1 MPNKKVDIFKETSNK
16 LYAYLNEHQMR
27 HTSERIFIL
36 EAICRLKSFTVD
48 ELRASLTDMNISR
61 ATVYNTLV
69 VLEKAEIVHRLDKE
83 FGVRA
88 TQYELIQYSES
99 SVQVICTRCG
109 RTSKVKDTTIHRML
123 SDKRWSNF
131 EPQHFSLYVYG
142 KCKVCKN
149 KKSKINT

>member
-1 MPNKKVDIFKETSNK
+1 MPNKKIDIFKATTK
-16 LYAYLNEHQMR
+16 TLDAYLDEHRMR

-36 EAICRLKSFTVD
+36 EAICRLKSFNVD
-48 ELRASLTDMNISR
+48 ELRAALTDMTISR
-61 ATVYNTLV
+61 ATVYNTLT
-69 VLEKAEIVHRLDKE
+69 VLEEAKIIRRLDKE

-88 TQYELIQYSES
+88 TQYELIQYGES
-99 SVQVICTRCG
+99 SVQIICTRCG
-109 RTSKVKDTTIHRML
+109 RMSKVKDTTIHRML

-142 KCKVCKN
+142 KCKVCRN

>member
-1 MPNKKVDIFKETSNK
+1 MPNKKIDIFKATTK
-16 LYAYLNEHQMR
+16 TLDAYLNEHRMR

-36 EAICRLKSFTVD
+36 EAICRLKSFNVD
-48 ELRASLTDMNISR
+48 ELRAALTDMTISR
-61 ATVYNTLV
+61 ATVYNTLT
-69 VLEKAEIVHRLDKE
+69 VLEEAKIIRRLDKE

-88 TQYELIQYSES
+88 TQYELIQYGES

-109 RTSKVKDTTIHRML
+109 RMSKVKDTTIHRML

-142 KCKVCKN
+142 KCKVCRN

>member
-1 MPNKKVDIFKETSNK
+1 MPNKKIDIFKETSK
-16 LYAYLNEHQMR
+16 MLDAYLNEHRMR

-36 EAICRLKSFTVD
+36 EAICRLKSFHVD
-48 ELRASLTDMNISR
+48 QLRAALTDMTISR
-61 ATVYNTLV
+61 ATVYNTLTI
-69 VLEKAEIVHRLDKE
+69 LEDAKIIRRLDKE

-88 TQYELIQYSES
+88 TQYELIQDGES

-109 RTSKVKDTTIHRML
+109 RMSKVKDTTIHRML

-131 EPQHFSLYVYG
+131 EPKHFSLYVYG
-142 KCKVCKN
+142 QCKVCRN